1 MSVESFLASLG
12 LGELLAR
19 DALAVQA
26 IIMVATVFLFA
37 LSMAMMVLAARS
49 AGGARRARGA
59 AEAFL
64 RNAQDAVVEARQL
77 TAKMERAAAR
87 PRAGAAD
94 DDRRAAGVRVSA
106 RETTDEAEIE
116 ILDLSH
122 SDAVAARNLDV
133 AKEAA
138 IVPKGLVRRS
148 RRR

>member
-1 MSVESFLASLG
+1 VESFLVSLG

-26 IIMVATVFLFA
+26 IILLSTVLLFV
-37 LSMAMMVLAARS
+37 LSFAMMIMAARS
-49 AGGARRARGA
+49 AGGARRARGE

-64 RNAQDAVVEARQL
+64 RNAQDVVVEARQL
-77 TAKMERAAAR
+77 TAKMERNAAA
-87 PRAGAAD
+87 G
-94 DDRRAAGVRVSA
+94 DRRSPGLRVSA

-133 AKEAA
+133 AKESA